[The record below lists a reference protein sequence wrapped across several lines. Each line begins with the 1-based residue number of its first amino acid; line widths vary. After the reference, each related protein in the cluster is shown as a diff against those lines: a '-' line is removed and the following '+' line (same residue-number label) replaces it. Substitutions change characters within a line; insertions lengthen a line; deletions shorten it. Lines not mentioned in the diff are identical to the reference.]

1 MLKYA
6 IKRIL
11 LMIPTLLAVAV
22 IVFLVLRVVPGD
34 IVELKLTAEG
44 GEVSLEQIEAEK
56 TRLGLNDP
64 LHVQFIKYMSGLPRG
79 DLGISLWTEEP
90 VSAEIAARI
99 GLSFELAL
107 LSTIL
112 AVIIAFPLGT
122 LSALF
127 RWTILDYIIRIL
139 TIGGIAV
146 PSFWLGMLLIMLVL
160 ATIGSLPPLGTVS
173 LFADPLVNLQQM
185 IWPAISVGYRYSS
198 VVARMLRSSILE
210 VLSEDYIRTARAKG
224 LYEKI
229 VIVKHGMRNA
239 LLPTVTVIGLE
250 FAFLLGGLVVT
261 ESVFNLNG
269 IGKLFVDSVVR
280 NDLNLLQGLV
290 LTVAT
295 AFVVVNLL
303 IDLFYA
309 ALDPRIRY
317 QSWVQWISQNQKEEQ
332 FGIL

>member
-127 RWTILDYIIRIL
+127 RGTILDYIIRIL

-160 ATIGSLPPLGTVS
+160 ATIGTLPPLGTVS

-229 VIVKHGMRNA
+229 VIVKHGMRHA

-317 QSWVQWISQNQKEEQ
+317 QS
-332 FGIL
+332 

>member
-1 MLKYA
+1 MY
-6 IKRIL
+6 KR
-11 LMIPTLLAVAV
+11 
-22 IVFLVLRVVPGD
+22 
-34 IVELKLTAEG
+34 
-44 GEVSLEQIEAEK
+44 Q
-56 TRLGLNDP
+56 
-64 LHVQFIKYMSGLPRG
+64 
-79 DLGISLWTEEP
+79 
-90 VSAEIAARI
+90 
-99 GLSFELAL
+99 
-107 LSTIL
+107 
-112 AVIIAFPLGT
+112 
-122 LSALF
+122 
-127 RWTILDYIIRIL
+127 ILDYIIRIL

-160 ATIGSLPPLGTVS
+160 ATIGTLPPLGTVS

-317 QSWVQWISQNQKEEQ
+317 QS
-332 FGIL
+332 

>member
-1 MLKYA
+1 
-6 IKRIL
+6 
-11 LMIPTLLAVAV
+11 
-22 IVFLVLRVVPGD
+22 
-34 IVELKLTAEG
+34 
-44 GEVSLEQIEAEK
+44 
-56 TRLGLNDP
+56 
-64 LHVQFIKYMSGLPRG
+64 
-79 DLGISLWTEEP
+79 
-90 VSAEIAARI
+90 
-99 GLSFELAL
+99 
-107 LSTIL
+107 
-112 AVIIAFPLGT
+112 
-122 LSALF
+122 
-127 RWTILDYIIRIL
+127 
-139 TIGGIAV
+139 
-146 PSFWLGMLLIMLVL
+146 MLVL
-160 ATIGSLPPLGTVS
+160 ATIGTLPPLGTVS

-309 ALDPRIRY
+309 ALDHRIRY
-317 QSWVQWISQNQKEEQ
+317 QS
-332 FGIL
+332 

>member
-1 MLKYA
+1 MLSYA
-6 IKRIL
+6 IRRIL
-11 LMIPTLLAVAV
+11 LTIPTLIAVAV
-22 IVFLVLRVVPGD
+22 LVFFVLRVVPGD
-34 IVELKLTAEG
+34 IVEIKLTAEG
-44 GEVSLEQIEAEK
+44 GMVSEEEIMREK
-56 TRLGLNDP
+56 ERLGLNDP
-64 LHVQFIKYMSGLPRG
+64 IMVQFYKYMIGLPQG
-79 DLGISLWTEEP
+79 DLGISLWTENN
-90 VSAEIAARI
+90 VSSEIAARI
-99 GLSFELAL
+99 GLSFELAV
-107 LSTIL
+107 LSTVL
-112 AVIIAFPLGT
+112 AVLIAFPLGT

-127 RWTILDYIIRIL
+127 RGSILDYVIRLL

-146 PSFWLGMLLIMLVL
+146 PSFWLGMLIIMMLL
-160 ATIGSLPPLGTVS
+160 ATVGKLPPLGTVG
-173 LFADPLVNLQQM
+173 LFEDPLTNLYQL
-185 IWPAISVGYRYSS
+185 IWPALSVGYRYSS
-198 VVARMLRSSILE
+198 VTARMLRSSILE

-224 LYEKI
+224 VFERI

-295 AFVVVNLL
+295 GFVLINL
-303 IDLFYA
+303 IVDLLYA

-317 QSWVQWISQNQKEEQ
+317 QK
-332 FGIL
+332 

>member
-1 MLKYA
+1 MLNYA
-6 IKRIL
+6 IRRIL
-11 LMIPTLLAVAV
+11 LTIPTLLAVAV
-22 IVFLVLRVVPGD
+22 LVFFVLRVVPGD
-34 IVELKLTAEG
+34 IVEIKLTAEG
-44 GEVSLEQIEAEK
+44 GMVSEEEIMREK
-56 TRLGLNDP
+56 ERLGLNDP
-64 LHVQFIKYMSGLPRG
+64 IMVQFYKYMIGLPQG
-79 DLGISLWTEEP
+79 DLGISLWTENS
-90 VSAEIAARI
+90 VSSEIAARI
-99 GLSFELAL
+99 GLSFELAI

-112 AVIIAFPLGT
+112 AVLIAFPLGT

-127 RWTILDYIIRIL
+127 RGSILDYVIRIL

-146 PSFWLGMLLIMLVL
+146 PSFWLGMLLIMLLL
-160 ATIGSLPPLGTVS
+160 ATVGKLPPLGTVG
-173 LFADPLVNLQQM
+173 LFEDPLTNLNQL
-185 IWPAISVGYRYSS
+185 IWPALSVGYRYSS
-198 VVARMLRSSILE
+198 VTARMLRSSILE
-210 VLSEDYIRTARAKG
+210 VLSEDYIRTARVKG
-224 LYEKI
+224 VFKRI

-295 AFVVVNLL
+295 GFVLINLL
-303 IDLFYA
+303 VDLLYA

-317 QSWVQWISQNQKEEQ
+317 QK
-332 FGIL
+332 

>member
-6 IKRIL
+6 FNRIL
-11 LMIPTLLAVAV
+11 LMIPTLIAVAI

-44 GEVSLEQIEAEK
+44 GEVSMEQIEAEK
-56 TRLGLNDP
+56 KRLGLNDP
-64 LHVQFIKYMSGLPRG
+64 LHIQFYNYMIGIPQG
-79 DLGISLWTEEP
+79 DLGISLWTEKP
-90 VSAEIAARI
+90 VAEEIGSRI
-99 GLSFELAL
+99 GLSFQLAIF
-107 LSTIL
+107 STIL
-112 AVIIAFPLGT
+112 AVLLAFPLGT

-127 RWTILDYIIRIL
+127 RGTFLDYVIRII

-146 PSFWLGMLLIMLVL
+146 PAFWLGMLLIMLVL
-160 ATIGSLPPLGTVS
+160 SFGKLPPLGTVS
-173 LFADPLVNLQQM
+173 FFVDPLTNFNQM
-185 IWPAISVGYRYSS
+185 IWPAISVGYRYTS

-224 LYEKI
+224 LYERV

-269 IGKLFVDSVVR
+269 IGKLFIDSVIR

-295 AFVVVNLL
+295 AFVLVNL
-303 IDLFYA
+303 IVDLCYA

-317 QSWVQWISQNQKEEQ
+317 QS
-332 FGIL
+332 

>member
-22 IVFLVLRVVPGD
+22 LVFLVLRVVPGD

-64 LHVQFIKYMSGLPRG
+64 LHIQFIKYMSGLPKG

-90 VSAEIAARI
+90 VSEEIFARI

-107 LSTIL
+107 LSTFL

-127 RWTILDYIIRIL
+127 RGTFIDYVIRII

-160 ATIGSLPPLGTVS
+160 SFGKLPPLGTVS
-173 LFADPLVNLQQM
+173 LFVDPLTNFNQM
-185 IWPAISVGYRYSS
+185 IWPAISVGYRYTS
-198 VVARMLRSSILE
+198 VVSRMLRSSILE

-239 LLPTVTVIGLE
+239 LLPTITVIGLE
-250 FAFLLGGLVVT
+250 FALLLGGLVVT

-295 AFVVVNLL
+295 SFVVINLI

-317 QSWVQWISQNQKEEQ
+317 QS
-332 FGIL
+332 

>member
-1 MLKYA
+1 MLSYA
-6 IKRIL
+6 IRRIL
-11 LMIPTLLAVAV
+11 LTIPTLIAVAV
-22 IVFLVLRVVPGD
+22 LVFFVLRVVPGD
-34 IVELKLTAEG
+34 IVEIKLTAEG
-44 GEVSLEQIEAEK
+44 GMVSEEEIMREK
-56 TRLGLNDP
+56 ERLGLNDP
-64 LHVQFIKYMSGLPRG
+64 IMVQFYKYMIGLPQG
-79 DLGISLWTEEP
+79 DLGISLWTENS
-90 VSAEIAARI
+90 VSSEIAARI
-99 GLSFELAL
+99 GLSFELAI
-107 LSTIL
+107 LSTVL
-112 AVIIAFPLGT
+112 AVLIAFPLGT

-127 RWTILDYIIRIL
+127 RGSILDYVIRLL

-146 PSFWLGMLLIMLVL
+146 PSFWLGMLIIMMLL
-160 ATIGSLPPLGTVS
+160 ATVGKLPPLGTVG
-173 LFADPLVNLQQM
+173 LFEDPLTNLYQL
-185 IWPAISVGYRYSS
+185 IWPALSVGYRYSS
-198 VVARMLRSSILE
+198 VTARMLRSSILE

-224 LYEKI
+224 VFERI

-295 AFVVVNLL
+295 GFVLINL
-303 IDLFYA
+303 IVDLLYA

-317 QSWVQWISQNQKEEQ
+317 QK
-332 FGIL
+332 

>member
-6 IKRIL
+6 LKRIL
-11 LMIPTLLAVAV
+11 LMFPTLLAVAI

-34 IVELKLTAEG
+34 IVALKLTAEG
-44 GEVSLEQIEAEK
+44 GEVTLEQIEAEK

-64 LHVQFIKYMSGLPRG
+64 MHIQFIKYMSGLPKG

-90 VSAEIAARI
+90 VSEEISARI

-107 LSTIL
+107 LSTFL
-112 AVIIAFPLGT
+112 AVLIAFPLGT
-122 LSALF
+122 FAALYRGTF
-127 RWTILDYIIRIL
+127 IDYIIRLL

-160 ATIGSLPPLGTVS
+160 SFGNLPPLGTVS
-173 LFADPLVNLQQM
+173 LFVDPHLTNFNQM

-261 ESVFNLNG
+261 ETVFNLNG

-295 AFVVVNLL
+295 SFVVINL
-303 IDLFYA
+303 IVDLCYA

-317 QSWVQWISQNQKEEQ
+317 QS
-332 FGIL
+332 

>member
-1 MLKYA
+1 MLAYT
-6 IKRIL
+6 IRRIL
-11 LMIPTLLAVAV
+11 LVIPTLLAVAV
-22 IVFLVLRVVPGD
+22 LVFFVLRVVPGD
-34 IVELKLTAEG
+34 IVEIKLAAEG
-44 GEVSLEQIEAEK
+44 GIISAEERQK
-56 TRLGLNDP
+56 EKERLGLDDP
-64 LHVQFIKYMSGLPRG
+64 IMVQFYKYMIGLPRG
-79 DLGISLWTEEP
+79 DLGISLWTENN
-90 VSAEIAARI
+90 VSEEIMSRI
-99 GLSFELAL
+99 GLSFELAI

-112 AVIIAFPLGT
+112 AVLIAFPLGT
-122 LSALF
+122 ISALY
-127 RWTILDYIIRIL
+127 RGSILDYVIRII

-146 PSFWLGMLLIMLVL
+146 PSFWFGMLLIMLIL
-160 ATIGSLPPLGTVS
+160 ATFGNLPPLGTIS
-173 LFADPLVNLQQM
+173 IFDDPKTNLYQM
-185 IWPAISVGYRYSS
+185 IWPALSVGYRYSS

-224 LYEKI
+224 VFERI

-295 AFVVVNLL
+295 GFVLVNLI
-303 IDLFYA
+303 IDLLYA

-317 QSWVQWISQNQKEEQ
+317 QK
-332 FGIL
+332 

>member
-1 MLKYA
+1 MLNYA
-6 IKRIL
+6 IRRIL
-11 LMIPTLLAVAV
+11 LTIPTLIAVAV
-22 IVFLVLRVVPGD
+22 LVFFVLRVVPGD
-34 IVELKLTAEG
+34 IVEIKLTAEG
-44 GEVSLEQIEAEK
+44 GMVSEEEIMREK
-56 TRLGLNDP
+56 ERLGLNDP
-64 LHVQFIKYMSGLPRG
+64 IMVQFYKYMIGLPQG
-79 DLGISLWTEEP
+79 DLGISLWTENN
-90 VSAEIAARI
+90 VSSEIAARI
-99 GLSFELAL
+99 GLSFELAI

-127 RWTILDYIIRIL
+127 RGSILDYVIRLL

-146 PSFWLGMLLIMLVL
+146 PSFWLGMLIIMMLL
-160 ATIGSLPPLGTVS
+160 ATVGKLPPLGTVG
-173 LFADPLVNLQQM
+173 LFEDPLTNLNQL
-185 IWPAISVGYRYSS
+185 IWPALSVGYRYSS
-198 VVARMLRSSILE
+198 VTARMLRSSILE

-224 LYEKI
+224 VFERI

-295 AFVVVNLL
+295 GFVLINL
-303 IDLFYA
+303 IVDLLYA

-317 QSWVQWISQNQKEEQ
+317 QK
-332 FGIL
+332 

>member
-1 MLKYA
+1 MLSYA
-6 IKRIL
+6 IRRIL
-11 LMIPTLLAVAV
+11 LTIPTLIAVAV
-22 IVFLVLRVVPGD
+22 LVFFVLRVVPGD
-34 IVELKLTAEG
+34 IVEIKLTAEG
-44 GEVSLEQIEAEK
+44 GMVSEEEIMREK
-56 TRLGLNDP
+56 ERLGLNDP
-64 LHVQFIKYMSGLPRG
+64 IMVQFYKYMIGLPQG
-79 DLGISLWTEEP
+79 DLGISLWTENN
-90 VSAEIAARI
+90 VSSEIAARI
-99 GLSFELAL
+99 GLSFELAI
-107 LSTIL
+107 LSTVL
-112 AVIIAFPLGT
+112 AVLIAFPLGT

-127 RWTILDYIIRIL
+127 RGSILDYVIRLL

-146 PSFWLGMLLIMLVL
+146 PSFWLGMLIIMMLL
-160 ATIGSLPPLGTVS
+160 ATVGKLPPLGTVG
-173 LFADPLVNLQQM
+173 LLEDPLTNLYQL
-185 IWPAISVGYRYSS
+185 IWPALSVGYRYSS
-198 VVARMLRSSILE
+198 VTARMLRSSILE

-224 LYEKI
+224 VFERI

-295 AFVVVNLL
+295 GFVLINL
-303 IDLFYA
+303 IVDLLYA

-317 QSWVQWISQNQKEEQ
+317 QK
-332 FGIL
+332 

>member
-1 MLKYA
+1 MLSYA
-6 IKRIL
+6 IRRIL
-11 LMIPTLLAVAV
+11 LTIPTLIAVAV
-22 IVFLVLRVVPGD
+22 LVFFVLRVVPGD
-34 IVELKLTAEG
+34 IVEIKLTAEG
-44 GEVSLEQIEAEK
+44 GMVSEEEIMREK
-56 TRLGLNDP
+56 ERLGLNDP
-64 LHVQFIKYMSGLPRG
+64 IMVQFYKYMIGLPQG
-79 DLGISLWTEEP
+79 DLGISLWTENS
-90 VSAEIAARI
+90 VSSEIAARI
-99 GLSFELAL
+99 GLSFELAI

-127 RWTILDYIIRIL
+127 RGTILDYVIRLL

-146 PSFWLGMLLIMLVL
+146 PSFWLGMLIIMALL
-160 ATIGSLPPLGTVS
+160 ATVGKLPPLGTVG
-173 LFADPLVNLQQM
+173 LFEDPLTNLHQL
-185 IWPAISVGYRYSS
+185 IWPALSVGYRYSS
-198 VVARMLRSSILE
+198 VTARMLRSSILE

-224 LYEKI
+224 VFERI

-295 AFVVVNLL
+295 GFVLINL
-303 IDLFYA
+303 IVDLLYA

-317 QSWVQWISQNQKEEQ
+317 QK
-332 FGIL
+332 

>member
-6 IKRIL
+6 FNRIL
-11 LMIPTLLAVAV
+11 LMIPTLIAVAI

-44 GEVSLEQIEAEK
+44 GEVSMEQIEAEK
-56 TRLGLNDP
+56 KRLGLNDP
-64 LHVQFIKYMSGLPRG
+64 LHIQFYNYMIGIPQG
-79 DLGISLWTEEP
+79 DLGISLWTEKP
-90 VSAEIAARI
+90 VAEEIGSRI
-99 GLSFELAL
+99 GLSFQLAIF
-107 LSTIL
+107 STIL
-112 AVIIAFPLGT
+112 AVLLAFPLGT

-127 RWTILDYIIRIL
+127 RGTFLDYVIRII

-146 PSFWLGMLLIMLVL
+146 PAFWLGMLLIMLVL
-160 ATIGSLPPLGTVS
+160 SFGKLPPLGTVS
-173 LFADPLVNLQQM
+173 FFVDPLTNFNQM
-185 IWPAISVGYRYSS
+185 IWPAISVGYRYTS

-224 LYEKI
+224 LYERV

-269 IGKLFVDSVVR
+269 IGKLFIDSVVR

-295 AFVVVNLL
+295 AFVLVNL
-303 IDLFYA
+303 IVDLCYA

-317 QSWVQWISQNQKEEQ
+317 QS
-332 FGIL
+332 

>member
-1 MLKYA
+1 MLSYA
-6 IKRIL
+6 IRRIL
-11 LMIPTLLAVAV
+11 LTIPTLIAVAV
-22 IVFLVLRVVPGD
+22 LVFFVLRVVPGD
-34 IVELKLTAEG
+34 IVEIKLTAEG
-44 GEVSLEQIEAEK
+44 GMVSEEEIMREK
-56 TRLGLNDP
+56 ERLGLNDP
-64 LHVQFIKYMSGLPRG
+64 IMVQFYKYMIGLPQG
-79 DLGISLWTEEP
+79 DLGISLWTENS
-90 VSAEIAARI
+90 VSSEIAARI
-99 GLSFELAL
+99 GLSFELAV
-107 LSTIL
+107 LSTVL
-112 AVIIAFPLGT
+112 AVLIAFPLGT

-127 RWTILDYIIRIL
+127 RGSILDYVIRLL

-146 PSFWLGMLLIMLVL
+146 PSFWLGMLIIMMLL
-160 ATIGSLPPLGTVS
+160 ATVGQLPPLGTVG
-173 LFADPLVNLQQM
+173 LFEDPLTNLYQL
-185 IWPAISVGYRYSS
+185 IWPALSVGYRYSS
-198 VVARMLRSSILE
+198 VTARMLRSSILE

-224 LYEKI
+224 VFERI

-295 AFVVVNLL
+295 GFVLINL
-303 IDLFYA
+303 IVDLLYA

-317 QSWVQWISQNQKEEQ
+317 QK
-332 FGIL
+332 